1 MVRPLE
7 GIKVIEVSMWAY
19 VPSCGAVLS
28 DLGAEVIKIEP
39 PAGDP
44 IRQLNMNNIP
54 PGTGGFTFMYEI
66 FNRGKRSLA
75 IDLNAEG
82 ALNVLHRLLADADVF
97 LTSLLAPTRRKLKID
112 VEDLTSRHPRLIYA
126 FGTGQGTR
134 GPDAEKG
141 GYDAISYWARSG
153 IASATTPLDAD
164 YPLSMPGGAFGDA
177 TSGIILAGAISAAI
191 ARRALTGERS
201 VVDGSLLATGM
212 WMLQPAIVGSRLS
225 GQRELRS
232 STRQEC
238 RNPLTSTFYRT
249 SDRRFVCLNM
259 MQSQKFWPGLCAA
272 LGHPE
277 LAADPRFATDELRA
291 QNVTECLAALDAI
304 FETLTLAE
312 AKELLLRQEGQWDVV
327 QQAADLHEDSAALA
341 NEYLQDVDYG
351 DGRSLRMVATPVQ
364 FDGQPLRARPAP
376 ALGGDSDAVLAE
388 TGYSVEDILNL
399 RIAGVLD

>member
-1 MVRPLE
+1 MTRPLD
-7 GIKVIEVSMWAY
+7 GIKVVEVSMWAY

-28 DLGAEVIKIEP
+28 DLGADVIKIEP
-39 PAGDP
+39 PTGDP
-44 IRQLNMNNIP
+44 IRQLTMNNIP

-75 IDLNAEG
+75 VDLNADG
-82 ALNVLHRLLADADVF
+82 ALDVLHRLLEDADVF

-112 VEDLTSRHPRLIYA
+112 VDDLLSRHPKLIYA

-153 IASATTPLDAD
+153 VASATTPLDAD

-191 ARRALTGERS
+191 AKRAMTGERS
-201 VVDGSLLATGM
+201 VVNGSLLATGM
-212 WMLQPAIVGSRLS
+212 WMMQPGIVGSRIS

-232 STRQEC
+232 STREEC

-259 MQSQKFWPGLCAA
+259 MQGQKYWPGLCEA

-277 LAADPRFATDELRA
+277 LGADPRFSTDEGRSA
-291 QNVTECLAALDAI
+291 NVQECMAALDAI
-304 FETLTLAE
+304 FEQHTLAE
-312 AKELLLRQEGQWDVV
+312 IKQMLSRQGGQWDVV

-341 NEYLQDVDYG
+341 NGYLQDVDYG
-351 DGRSLRMVATPVQ
+351 DGRSIRMVATPVQ
-364 FDGQPLRARPAP
+364 FDDQPLTPGPAP
-376 ALGGDSDAVLAE
+376 ELGGDSDAILAQA
-388 TGYSVEDILNL
+388 GYSEDDILNL